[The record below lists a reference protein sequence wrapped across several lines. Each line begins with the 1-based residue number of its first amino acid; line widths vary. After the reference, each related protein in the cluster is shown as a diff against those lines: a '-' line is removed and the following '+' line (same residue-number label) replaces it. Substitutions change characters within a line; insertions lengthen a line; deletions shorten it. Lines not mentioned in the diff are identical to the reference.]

1 MVISMSTGYSVIKIP
16 DELADEID
24 KIVGKHGYRS
34 RTEFVKDAAR
44 ALLREY
50 AREATAESK
59 Q

>member
-1 MVISMSTGYSVIKIP
+1 MSTGYSVIKIP
-16 DELADEID
+16 DELAEEID

-50 AREATAESK
+50 AREVAAESK